1 MVAPGS
7 EQIGVQSATRPSAAF
22 EARPTHISVASVGV
36 VRALARAVDLHPKVV
51 RKSIRVAFLAP
62 AITIAVVDASH
73 ARICCLGTL
82 IKQSL

>member
-1 MVAPGS
+1 
-7 EQIGVQSATRPSAAF
+7 
-22 EARPTHISVASVGV
+22 V

-73 ARICCLGTL
+73 RADLLLGHL
-82 IKQSL
+82 DKAVALRDQGILQRPPPSL